1 VDVGV
6 KPEAPSRLI
15 VPIRRRDFV
24 RVGAGLAAGGMIL
37 GSPWGA
43 RTSRADGAAAGSF
56 GRARSCI
63 LVYLLGGPPH
73 LDTFDLK
80 PEAPE
85 EVRGPFQAIDTNV
98 PGTRICEHLPRL
110 ATMADQYALL
120 RSVSHPNSN
129 HTPMIYYTLT
139 GRETDQPLLDNDIRP
154 PQRADFPHIG
164 SVVTHIRPSQSALP
178 GYVAIPELAIR
189 SSTEGEFKRART
201 ALRGGAAGILG
212 PQFDPLC
219 VNGTPGAAD
228 AVPAI
233 SLPEDVWLERFEARR
248 EFLSRLDQND
258 PGRAARGFDAARE
271 RAITLTGSANQ
282 GSQSLFSVEA
292 EPVEIHE
299 RYGRHRFG
307 QAMLL
312 ARRLVEADVP
322 VVAIHFNEMTVCDG
336 WDTHSNNFTGL
347 ETELLPYLDQGLSAL
362 IGDLKD
368 RSLLDSTAVACF
380 GEFGRTPKIN
390 ANAGRDHWGDCS
402 TTLLAGA
409 GVHGGLV
416 LGESDKIGAYPK
428 SNPINPV
435 DVHATLLHLM
445 GIDAEHIIYDMQH
458 RPYRASNGQV
468 VSALFA

>member
-1 VDVGV
+1 MH
-6 KPEAPSRLI
+6 PAPSSRLI
-15 VPIRRRDFV
+15 VPIRRREFV
-24 RVGAGLAAGGMIL
+24 RAGAGLTAGGLLL

-43 RTSRADGAAAGSF
+43 AISRAEAAAGSF

-80 PEAPE
+80 PDAPS
-85 EVRGPFQAIDTNV
+85 EVRGPFQSIETNV
-98 PGTRICEHLPRL
+98 PGTQVCEHLPRL
-110 ATMADQYALL
+110 ATIADQYALV

-139 GRETDQPLLDNDIRP
+139 GRETDQPLVDNDIRP
-154 PQRADFPHIG
+154 PQRSDFPHIG
-164 SVVTHIRPSQSALP
+164 SLVTHIQPPSDALP

-189 SSTEGEFKRART
+189 SSTEGEFKRARS

-212 PQFDPLC
+212 PRFDPLC
-219 VNGTPGAAD
+219 VNGTPGAED

-233 SLPEDVWLERFEARR
+233 SLPEDVRLERFEARQD
-248 EFLSRLDQND
+248 FLSQLES
-258 PGRAARGFDAARE
+258 GLTSTAARSFDANRS
-271 RAITLTGSANQ
+271 RAITLTGAANQ
-282 GSQSLFSVEA
+282 GSQSLFSVASESP
-292 EPVEIHE
+292 EMHD

-312 ARRLVEADVP
+312 ARRLVEAGVS

-336 WDTHSNNFTGL
+336 WDTHSNNFEGL
-347 ETELLPYLDQGLSAL
+347 RAELLPYLDQGLSAL
-362 IGDLKD
+362 LSDLNE
-368 RSLLDSTAVACF
+368 RSLLDSTLVACF

-402 TTLLAGA
+402 TTLLAG
-409 GVHGGLV
+409 GGIRGGLV
-416 LGESDKIGAYPK
+416 LGESDSIGAYPK

-435 DVHATLLHLM
+435 DIHATLLHTM
-445 GIDAEHIIYDMQH
+445 GIDGEHIVYDMQH
-458 RPYRASNGQV
+458 RPYRASNGRV
-468 VSALFA
+468 VGELLG